1 MSASDLVPV
10 MLKSALCEQKE
21 TEQRFTVS
29 RTPACTS
36 LTKVVAAGEESGP
49 DWKAGQESPPCD
61 VPVPPLSVG
70 QAAGAKMMRCLSPA
84 PG

>member
-36 LTKVVAAGEESGP
+36 LTKVVAAGEELGP
-49 DWKAGQESPPCD
+49 DWTAGQELAPAMSPSHPSLWD
-61 VPVPPLSVG
+61 RLQV
-70 QAAGAKMMRCLSPA
+70 QR
-84 PG
+84 